1 MGHIA
6 LQLAS
11 VSRTLVYPRLKL
23 QCESMLVLDHVPSD
37 RNIFPDKLNV
47 VSSVFFRFL
56 RVLLVATG
64 ISSNVP

>member
-1 MGHIA
+1 MH
-6 LQLAS
+6 
-11 VSRTLVYPRLKL
+11 
-23 QCESMLVLDHVPSD
+23 VLDHVPSD

-64 ISSNVP
+64 ISSNVR